1 MDVFSVFQRYII
13 GVLCFMFQS
22 VIWCLQIVSN
32 IFQGTFRD
40 AIWAFQGQ
48 LDGVNTVFRGV

>member
-1 MDVFSVFQRYII
+1 MFQRYVI